1 MLDKMDS
8 KNILLVATTSSMIE
22 LFNSRNI
29 KILQKLGFNVFV
41 AANFKKPGS
50 ISVDDSEKF
59 IHKLENIG
67 VKWYQVDF
75 KRGIGNPFSN
85 HRAYLKLLEIVKN
98 NNISLIHTQAPLNS
112 IIARRVAKKLHI
124 QCIYT
129 AHGFQFF
136 PFKQVWIGKHDQPF
150 TILKFRTMSQ
160 NAPHQM
166 ATEKFENPEAFITPI
181 GSKLRKMSLDEL
193 PQLFNVLKGDMSL
206 IGPRPLI
213 PKEKQVLQW
222 RDKCGAENVLPGITG
237 LAQVHGRDELTGKKK
252 AMFDGKYA
260 NNVSAW
266 LDLKTFFKTIVDVIC
281 GRGIHEG
288 KNEKIRMWF

>member
-1 MLDKMDS
+1 MQMINEKDKESAKDRSFHLYRDFLKRVFDICFSLIALAILAIPML
-8 KNILLVATTSSMIE
+8 IIALL
-22 LFNSRNI
+22 I
-29 KILQKLGFNVFV
+29 KI
-41 AANFKKPGS
+41 
-50 ISVDDSEKF
+50 DSPNGQILF
-59 IHKLENIG
+59 RQQRIG
-67 VKWYQVDF
+67 
-75 KRGIGNPFSN
+75 
-85 HRAYLKLLEIVKN
+85 KN
-98 NNISLIHTQAPLNS
+98 N
-112 IIARRVAKKLHI
+112 V
-124 QCIYT
+124 
-129 AHGFQFF
+129 
-136 PFKQVWIGKHDQPF
+136 PF
-150 TILKFRTMSQ
+150 TILKFRSMNK

-213 PKEKQVLQW
+213 PKEKEVLAM
-222 RDKCGAENVLPGITG
+222 RYESGAENVLPGITG

-266 LDLKTFFKTIVDVIC
+266 LDLKIFFKTIVDVIC

-288 KNEKIRMWF
+288 KNLKCHY

>member
-1 MLDKMDS
+1 MDS

-50 ISVDDSEKF
+50 IS
-59 IHKLENIG
+59 
-67 VKWYQVDF
+67 
-75 KRGIGNPFSN
+75 
-85 HRAYLKLLEIVKN
+85 
-98 NNISLIHTQAPLNS
+98 
-112 IIARRVAKKLHI
+112 
-124 QCIYT
+124 
-129 AHGFQFF
+129 
-136 PFKQVWIGKHDQPF
+136 
-150 TILKFRTMSQ
+150 
-160 NAPHQM
+160 
-166 ATEKFENPEAFITPI
+166 
-181 GSKLRKMSLDEL
+181 
-193 PQLFNVLKGDMSL
+193 
-206 IGPRPLI
+206 
-213 PKEKQVLQW
+213 KEKQVLQW

-266 LDLKTFFKTIVDVIC
+266 LDLKIFFKTIVDVIC